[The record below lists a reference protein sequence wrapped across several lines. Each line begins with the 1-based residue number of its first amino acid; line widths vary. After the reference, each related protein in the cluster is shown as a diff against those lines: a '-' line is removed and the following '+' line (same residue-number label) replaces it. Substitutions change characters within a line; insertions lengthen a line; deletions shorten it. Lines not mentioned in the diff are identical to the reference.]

1 MLQVDNGVPVSM
13 NALDINSPQS
23 EVAGNVICTAR
34 GEQIMHYKG
43 SVNQHVI
50 ELTKKRYTVRKF
62 NGAMS
67 IPQKG
72 SIIHTCNK
80 F

>member
-34 GEQIMHYKG
+34 GEHALSWYLVFIQDP
-43 SVNQHVI
+43 V
-50 ELTKKRYTVRKF
+50 F
-62 NGAMS
+62 
-67 IPQKG
+67 IPLNLYPVC
-72 SIIHTCNK
+72 INK
-80 F
+80 LGIY